1 MGSYFPPERRIRLR
15 RKLSKSQS
23 RLERKNILHLAYQR
37 IGIYDL
43 PGNFNR
49 IYRLA
54 GLAVFVKELLS
65 KLGSPTDKQY
75 TAKPGPNQA
84 LTKQAGSIII
94 VVVYL

>member
-1 MGSYFPPERRIRLR
+1 
-15 RKLSKSQS
+15 
-23 RLERKNILHLAYQR
+23 
-37 IGIYDL
+37 L

-54 GLAVFVKELLS
+54 GLAVFAKELLS